1 MEPGKMEL
9 PTTLAE
15 KLGSG
20 GFTVTVECVPPKG
33 AARDAVER
41 FAAALPSG
49 VDAAIVADNHE
60 QITAS
65 ALACAVVLTATGIE
79 PVLTM
84 VTRDRNRIALQS
96 DVLGAAMLGVGNVLC
111 LSGDHQSLGVG
122 PEAAG
127 AYDIDSV
134 QLVKALA
141 ALRDQGRLLDGKL
154 VEPKPSLFIGAAAHP
169 GLKPPELAMIGLRK
183 KVEAGAQFLVTSP
196 VFDETAFREWMTAL
210 RSAGINGKT
219 PIIATVY
226 PLTSAEQAEGL
237 RGVPNETVERLR
249 NANDSAHEGI
259 AIAAEIASKLKD
271 IEGVRGIHVMSG
283 GSETAAAQ
291 VIRQVGISRS

>member
-1 MEPGKMEL
+1 MESRTK
-9 PTTLAE
+9 LAE
-15 KLGSG
+15 RLGSG
-20 GFTVTVECVPPKG
+20 GFAVTVECVPPKG
-33 AARDAVER
+33 AARDAVAQ

-49 VDAAIVADNHE
+49 VDAVIVADNHE

-65 ALACAVVLTATGIE
+65 ALACAAVLVAAGVE

-84 VTRDRNRIALQS
+84 LTRDRNRIALQS
-96 DVLGAAMLGVGNVLC
+96 DALGAAMLGVGNVLC

-134 QLVKALA
+134 QLVQALA
-141 ALRDQGRLLDGKL
+141 ALCGHGRLLDGRL

-169 GLKPPELAMIGLRK
+169 GLKPLELGMIGLRK
-183 KVEAGAQFLVTSP
+183 KVEAGTQFLVTSP
-196 VFDETAFREWMTAL
+196 VFDVAAFREWMVAL
-210 RSAGINGKT
+210 RAAGIDSRA

-249 NANDSAHEGI
+249 KADDSVQEGI

-271 IEGVRGIHVMSG
+271 IDGVRGIHVMSG

-291 VIRQVGISRS
+291 VIRQAGISRS

>member
-1 MEPGKMEL
+1 M
-9 PTTLAE
+9 
-15 KLGSG
+15 
-20 GFTVTVECVPPKG
+20 TVECVPPKG
-33 AARDAVER
+33 AARDAVAR

-49 VDAAIVADNHE
+49 VDAVIVADNHE

-65 ALACAVVLTATGIE
+65 ALACAAVLVAAGVE

-84 VTRDRNRIALQS
+84 LTRDRNRIALQS
-96 DVLGAAMLGVGNVLC
+96 DALGAAMLGVGNVLC

-134 QLVKALA
+134 QLVQALA
-141 ALRDQGRLLDGKL
+141 ALCSHCRLLDVRL

-169 GLKPPELAMIGLRK
+169 GLKPLELGMIGLRK
-183 KVEAGAQFLVTSP
+183 KVEAGTQFLVTSP
-196 VFDETAFREWMTAL
+196 VFDEAAFREWMVAL
-210 RSAGINGKT
+210 RAAGIDSRA

-226 PLTSAEQAEGL
+226 PLTSAEQAESL

-249 NANDSAHEGI
+249 NADDSVQEGI
-259 AIAAEIASKLKD
+259 AIAAEIASKLRD
-271 IEGVRGIHVMSG
+271 IDGVRGIHVMSG
-283 GSETAAAQ
+283 DSETAAAQ
-291 VIRQVGISRS
+291 VIRQAGISRS

>member
-1 MEPGKMEL
+1 M
-9 PTTLAE
+9 
-15 KLGSG
+15 
-20 GFTVTVECVPPKG
+20 TVECVPPKG
-33 AARDAVER
+33 AARDAVAR

-49 VDAAIVADNHE
+49 VDAVIVADNHE

-65 ALACAVVLTATGIE
+65 ALACAAVLVAAGVE

-84 VTRDRNRIALQS
+84 LTRDRNRIALQS
-96 DVLGAAMLGVGNVLC
+96 DALGAAMLGVGNVLC

-134 QLVKALA
+134 QLVQALA
-141 ALRDQGRLLDGKL
+141 DLCGHGRLLDGRP

-169 GLKPPELAMIGLRK
+169 GLKPLELGMIGLRK
-183 KVEAGAQFLVTSP
+183 KVEAGTQFLVTSP
-196 VFDETAFREWMTAL
+196 VFDEAAFREWMVAL
-210 RSAGINGKT
+210 RAAGIDSSA

-249 NANDSAHEGI
+249 NADDSVQEGI
-259 AIAAEIASKLKD
+259 AIAAEIASKLRD
-271 IEGVRGIHVMSG
+271 IDGVRGIHVMSG
-283 GSETAAAQ
+283 GAETAAAQ
-291 VIRQVGISRS
+291 VIRQAGISRS